1 MNIIGSSCGE
11 PSGRGDFIIRGG
23 DVDLDAAGRN
33 VVGDCL
39 GDDVCQKS
47 INQAGDTG

>member
-1 MNIIGSSCGE
+1 MNIVGSSCGE
-11 PSGRGDFIIRGG
+11 PSGDFIIRGG

-39 GDDVCQKS
+39 GDAVCQKS
-47 INQAGDTG
+47 INQAG